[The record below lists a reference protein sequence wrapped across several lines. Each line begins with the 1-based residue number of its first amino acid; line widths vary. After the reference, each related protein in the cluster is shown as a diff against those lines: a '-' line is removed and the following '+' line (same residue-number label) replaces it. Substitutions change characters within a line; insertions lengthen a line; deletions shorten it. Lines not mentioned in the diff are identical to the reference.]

1 MILIKEREQ
10 RSITDTIVGSGDAA
24 DRERGHTVIFDRDG
38 DATTGF
44 AACGKEMRLKIIMIG
59 RILFALSVL
68 LAAASP
74 SLAGPISPRIA
85 VEHAAAMDRLPATE
99 VASRYYTPQRG
110 SAERSAIMDAARVP
124 VSAAIGQTVIFQVS
138 VLRTDGDWA
147 YLQAEPRNPDGSAL
161 DWSRT
166 RFAQDWAMDAM
177 SDVIMVLLRRSGSG
191 FQVVDHIIGPTDV
204 AWYDWLDRYGLPE
217 ALFYER

>member
-1 MILIKEREQ
+1 M
-10 RSITDTIVGSGDAA
+10 
-24 DRERGHTVIFDRDG
+24 IFDRDG

-68 LAAASP
+68 LAATGP
-74 SLAGPISPRIA
+74 SRAGPQVGPMPLAIA
-85 VEHAAAMDRLPATE
+85 AQHAAADRLPATK

-110 SAERSAIMDAARVP
+110 SAERRAIMDAARVP

-217 ALFYER
+217 VLFYER

>member
-1 MILIKEREQ
+1 M
-10 RSITDTIVGSGDAA
+10 
-24 DRERGHTVIFDRDG
+24 IFDRDG
-38 DATTGF
+38 GIITGF
-44 AACGKEMRLKIIMIG
+44 AACDKGMRHKIMIG

-68 LAAASP
+68 LAG
-74 SLAGPISPRIA
+74 AGPSQAGPMSPA
-85 VEHAAAMDRLPATE
+85 VGLQHATAADRLSVTKA
-99 VASRYYTPQRG
+99 ASRYHTPQRG
-110 SAERSAIMDAARVP
+110 SAERRAIMDAARVP
-124 VSAAIGQTVIFQVS
+124 VSAAIGQTVIFRVS
-138 VLRTDGDWA
+138 VLRSDGDWA

-166 RFAQDWAMDAM
+166 RFAEDWAMDAM

>member
-1 MILIKEREQ
+1 MHIA
-10 RSITDTIVGSGDAA
+10 VGSGDA
-24 DRERGHTVIFDRDG
+24 
-38 DATTGF
+38 TTGKEGQIVVF
-44 AACGKEMRLKIIMIG
+44 ARSGDVMKALAGSDNRMRRQATIG
-59 RILFALSVL
+59 GLLFALSAL
-68 LAAASP
+68 LAG
-74 SLAGPISPRIA
+74 AGPS
-85 VEHAAAMDRLPATE
+85 AAGPVPPPPAAQLGAPAATMTVTR
-99 VASRYYTPQRG
+99 VASHYYTPQKG
-110 SAERSAIMDAARVP
+110 SAERRAIMDAARVP
-124 VSAAIGQTVIFQVS
+124 VSADIGQTVIFRVS

-204 AWYDWLDRYGLPE
+204 AWYEWLGRYGLPE
-217 ALFYER
+217 ALFYDR